1 METASL
7 NDWPHLFRP
16 GDTDAPVLLMLHGT
30 GGNED
35 DIAGLGTQLDPMAGI
50 LAPRGPVT
58 ENGMRRWF
66 KRHAE
71 GVFDVDDVIARAGQ
85 LASFLDSAREA
96 YALEDRTVIAVG
108 FSNGAN
114 IGLAT
119 ALLHPESLSRVV
131 AFSGM
136 YPLGDLAAPE
146 PLPDSQLL
154 LLNGDRDPMA
164 PLASVRSLAAEAQA
178 RGAAVR
184 QVARFGGHGI
194 EPSEITA
201 AREWLGANAIG

>member
-1 METASL
+1 METPTIT
-7 NDWPHLFRP
+7 DWPHLFRP
-16 GDTDAPVLLMLHGT
+16 GSDDSTVLLMLHGT

-35 DIAGLGTQLDPMAGI
+35 DIAGLGAQLDPMAGI

-85 LASFLDSAREA
+85 LAGFLDSARET
-96 YALEDRTVIAVG
+96 YSLGGRPVIAVG

-119 ALLHPESLSRVV
+119 ALLHPEVLSRVV

-136 YPLGDLAAPE
+136 YPLGDRAAPE
-146 PLPDSQLL
+146 PLPDTRMLI
-154 LLNGDRDPMA
+154 LNGDRDPMA
-164 PLASVRSLAAEAQA
+164 PLASVRTLVAEAQE
-178 RGAAVR
+178 RGAAVQ
-184 QVARFGGHGI
+184 QVVRFGGHGI

-201 AREWLGANAIG
+201 AREWLGANATA